1 MGHETSATIASSEK
15 SSNVCSSSTPDDQEI
30 ANGIIECSTEA
41 VISAPNE
48 VECDEANKHSS
59 TAKVDEKQ
67 AAKCLSD
74 ISGNK
79 SVHDVIKL
87 EEKNELVAVQASDVI
102 VEELSKC
109 VNDQDK
115 HTFVEQRTE
124 KTFNEISQNQSDT
137 AVLGENSG
145 DVQASGKEVLA
156 ENDLNESTEGPI
168 LSFADLDDY
177 EEQVNAMFG
186 GLKEDECTYSLGAMT
201 RQPLYACLT
210 CLKGWYKIRY

>member
-15 SSNVCSSSTPDDQEI
+15 SSNVCASRTPDDEDI
-30 ANGIIECSTEA
+30 AKGVIEYTSEA
-41 VISAPNE
+41 VGSAPND
-48 VECDEANKHSS
+48 VECDEANKHSL

-67 AAKCLSD
+67 ECLSD

-87 EEKNELVAVQASDVI
+87 EEKNKLVALQASDVI
-102 VEELSKC
+102 AEELSKS
-109 VNDQDK
+109 VKDQDK
-115 HTFVEQRTE
+115 HTVVVQRTE
-124 KTFNEISQNQSDT
+124 KTFNEISQNQSDE
-137 AVLGENSG
+137 AILGENSA

-156 ENDLNESTEGPI
+156 ENDLNESAEGPI

-177 EEQVNAMFG
+177 EDQVNAMFG

-210 CLKGWYKIRY
+210 CLKGWYKIRYE